1 MTWNLVTATA
11 TFPARRNHRVVVW
24 LRVLPPPFVRE
35 SQEVVAVATE
45 TRRVPGTARDAAVA
59 DDFAG
64 EGGDGGCVG
73 VFGGG
78 GCAGGDGADGRGFG
92 W

>member
-11 TFPARRNHRVVVW
+11 TFPARRNHRVVV

-45 TRRVPGTARDAAVA
+45 TRRVPALRGTPLSLTILLAK
-59 DDFAG
+59 
-64 EGGDGGCVG
+64 GGWG
-73 VFGGG
+73 VRWSFRRWGMR
-78 GCAGGDGADGRGFG
+78 RG
-92 W
+92 